1 MAYLR
6 QKLNSLRKIP
16 LLTWIF
22 PILIF
27 LLPLQ
32 TRLVLFLP
40 EAHIDQSFI
49 FYNSLFLYLTDIVLV
64 IMIFFWLIISLFH
77 GKQRSNDDVSG
88 ETYKKSKLSDKLWLF
103 HGKQANYIWLLLL
116 LSMLSVIVSLETM
129 SNLHLFGLFKLF
141 LMILLFSFTS
151 NYLWRTVS
159 ENMLSKVI

>member
-1 MAYLR
+1 MAYFS

-40 EAHIDQSFI
+40 ETHIDQSFI
-49 FYNSLFLYLTDIVLV
+49 FYNSLFLYATDIVLV
-64 IMIFFWLIISLFH
+64 IMVLFWLIFSLFH
-77 GKQRSNDDVSG
+77 GKQRSDDYVSD
-88 ETYKKSKLSDKLWLF
+88 ETYKELKLSGKLWLF

-116 LSMLSVIVSLETM
+116 LNTVSIIVS
-129 SNLHLFGLFKLF
+129 
-141 LMILLFSFTS
+141 
-151 NYLWRTVS
+151 R
-159 ENMLSKVI
+159 